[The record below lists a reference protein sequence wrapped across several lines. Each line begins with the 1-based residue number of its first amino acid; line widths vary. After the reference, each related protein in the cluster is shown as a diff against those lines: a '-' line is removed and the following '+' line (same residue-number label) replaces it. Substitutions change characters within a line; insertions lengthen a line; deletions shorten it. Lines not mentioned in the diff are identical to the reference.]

1 MFLPQIKADW
11 RKKGRFSEAFMLAE
25 DVSGR
30 RVLLLARKG
39 SSTQILRSV
48 FHLAGFSKLVSVAE
62 PRYAI
67 ELLCSGRFDALFI
80 EGSQMHEGVPF
91 ALAARRHPGLV
102 NPMIAMFAVFL
113 QARRRDV
120 ETARDLG
127 VHDVICRPV
136 SPRTVIAKLRSVL
149 AASRPFIAAPGFF
162 GPDRRSKLRMDGRYF
177 GYERRSRIAK
187 KTRLPIGPGP
197 GAQG

>member
-1 MFLPQIKADW
+1 MV
-11 RKKGRFSEAFMLAE
+11 E
-25 DVSGR
+25 DLSGM

-62 PRYAI
+62 PQYAL
-67 ELLCSGRFDALFI
+67 ELLCGGHFGALFI
-80 EGSQMHEGVPF
+80 EGSQMHEGMPF

-102 NPMIAMFAVFL
+102 NPMIAMFAVYL
-113 QARRRDV
+113 HARRRDV
-120 ETARDLG
+120 ENARDLG

-136 SPRTVIAKLRSVL
+136 SPRTVITKLRAVL
-149 AASRPFIAAPGFF
+149 AVPRPFIAAPGFF
-162 GPDRRSKLRMDGRYF
+162 GPDRRSKSRADGRYF

-187 KTRLPIGPGP
+187 KTRLPPV
-197 GAQG
+197 AQG